1 VLFEQHRT
9 NKLGLLLSLMS
20 NDMLIYLNPL
30 RDPIPMSTSTQ
41 PTGRDVWRFVRDE
54 RASMK
59 KAASILGISVG
70 RAFEL
75 LAEERSRREAEAH
88 RLAACSS
95 ITPAKSRR

>member
-1 VLFEQHRT
+1 V
-9 NKLGLLLSLMS
+9 S
-20 NDMLIYLNPL
+20 NDIGLRANLQ

-41 PTGRDVWRFVRDE
+41 PTGRDVWRFVHDE
-54 RASMK
+54 SASMK

-95 ITPAKSRR
+95 VAPMKK